1 MGRGEKPG
9 ERGNVELKSWTP
21 QTHMGILLGQNNG
34 SVYQLQKHTTG
45 GRASGHAAISLT
57 ERWGQTGRGREVER
71 SGGRGEDTNR
81 ADNLNLLWLILLLL
95 QSSLQSCQHL
105 SQGFLSCCPAIG
117 GRDDHSSSGSSGR
130 HAACGPCAELV
141 GSRLGSRPHS
151 AFSNNNGTESQNGD
165 GFGGCGLPL
174 NQPRE
179 MPAAKVAMQARQK
192 IAYFGEDVTLCTE
205 CSVPSTKT

>member
-1 MGRGEKPG
+1 MGGEG
-9 ERGNVELKSWTP
+9 RTQIEYCG
-21 QTHMGILLGQNNG
+21 LLGHVANH
-34 SVYQLQKHTTG
+34 SCAFPACCHRTVYLQ
-45 GRASGHAAISLT
+45 
-57 ERWGQTGRGREVER
+57 
-71 SGGRGEDTNR
+71 